1 MRECVLR
8 RHVHDLGLP
17 CDEDNC
23 LFWAHVGPEDAE
35 PQCAVEY
42 FGLLGEAGSEIAE
55 WLLSLKDR
63 TDVAEIL
70 GLERKGSGRTRQ
82 R

>member
-8 RHVHDLGLP
+8 RHVRDLGLP
-17 CDEDNC
+17 CDEDSC
-23 LFWAHVGPEDAE
+23 LFWAHVGPADAE

-42 FGLLGEAGSEIAE
+42 FGLLGEAGNEIAE
-55 WLLSLKDR
+55 WLLSLKER

-70 GLERKGSGRTRQ
+70 GLERKGSTLTR